1 MRVIIIGLATELPLN
16 APEAL
21 DIADRIVRR
30 AATIKTGSSNISTNS
45 TPGKFGSGR
54 TDLEQAM

>member
-1 MRVIIIGLATELPLN
+1 MRIIIIGLANELPLN

-30 AATIKTGSSNISTNS
+30 AAAIKTGLLCCCLWSCYLV
-45 TPGKFGSGR
+45 FA
-54 TDLEQAM
+54 D